1 METVIIRVSS
11 KRDRQKLINY
21 SINNGWQAQ
30 SFNERLNEFIETAP
44 QNVPIT
50 DDEILAEIKQVRQ
63 DAKSLKTCHFWLKHL
78 AIGKRL
84 NELRIALTH
93 PKVEVF
99 VCQKLL
105 WEVRVTTQKPK
116 LLKYISQDRQK
127 MLLELM
133 HACQC
138 VSIVEQIS
146 ISRDSNDDYLL
157 DLAVTA
163 DADFLVTGDN
173 DLLIL
178 KNYHNTN
185 IISFASFMAVIDTL

>member
-1 METVIIRVSS
+1 MRNPSIRVIFDSN
-11 KRDRQKLINY
+11 IW
-21 SINNGWQAQ
+21 I
-30 SFNERLNEFIETAP
+30 SF
-44 QNVPIT
+44 
-50 DDEILAEIKQVRQ
+50 
-63 DAKSLKTCHFWLKHL
+63 

-84 NELRIALTH
+84 KELKMALTH

-105 WEVRVTTQKPK
+105 WEVRATTHKPK

-127 MLLELM
+127 MLIDLM
-133 HACQC
+133 QACQS
-138 VSIVEQIS
+138 VNIEEQIS
-146 ISRDSNDDYLL
+146 ISRDPNDDYLL
-157 DLAVTA
+157 DLSVTA

-185 IISFASFMAVIDTL
+185 IVSFTSFMAVIATGRYGG